1 MEIQKFRFTRSG
13 LVRILLLASVS
24 FGLVAGS
31 AAASAGPSIPAMR
44 TATRLTSFGRVSLLS
59 TPTVSMDE
67 PTKVRE
73 APTQDRS
80 FQRFISGTVK
90 SSRVPSSGVPTPAG
104 ANLAPSGGFGF
115 DGLNEVDQG
124 FASGV
129 ILEPPDQGLTVGGG
143 LVLEAINAAFTYFD
157 PATGDNLFGTGNAI
171 PLSALSGL
179 DATDPRCYYDADTG
193 QWFITYLGL
202 GFHDF
207 IVIAVS
213 DPGNPLSFTVY
224 GIDTTNDGTNGTPTH
239 AGCPCFGDQP
249 LIGAD
254 AYAFYVSTN
263 EFGSTFNGAQIYA
276 IDKAAIEAGAP
287 NPNIILFS
295 PGSLEEGIAYSV
307 QPAAVPPGGSY
318 DLSNG
323 GTQYFLS
330 ALEFFNTLDNRIAA
344 WAMTGSSN
352 ISTDPSLLALQEK
365 TIASEVY
372 GAPPSNEQAPGPLPL
387 RDALA
392 NGEFVDGSGNP
403 VYIKEHEELV
413 QSNDDRMN
421 QVVFADGL
429 LWSGLNTVVKT
440 RNGPTRTGIAYF
452 AVTPNFPDGGAF
464 APSVANQG
472 YIAVNNQSAIFP
484 SIGMNAS
491 GQGAVS
497 FSVVGPA
504 LYPGAAWARLDA
516 VHGVGPLMLAGP
528 GTAPD
533 DGFTGYSA
541 FGGNRVAR
549 WGDYSAAVSDEN
561 GDIWLATEYIPN
573 RPRFIYAN
581 WGTFVSK
588 VTP

>member
-1 MEIQKFRFTRSG
+1 MEIHGFLATRLRGLGRSLILASVAVGLAAGSAGAATAPSIPFTRSTTKVKS
-13 LVRILLLASVS
+13 L
-24 FGLVAGS
+24 
-31 AAASAGPSIPAMR
+31 
-44 TATRLTSFGRVSLLS
+44 GRVSLLHA
-59 TPTVSMDE
+59 PTISMDE
-67 PTKVRE
+67 PTRLRE
-73 APTQDRS
+73 APTQNSS

-90 SSRVPSSGVPTPAG
+90 SARVPSSGVPTPAG
-104 ANLAPSGGFGF
+104 SGLSAVSGGFGF
-115 DGLNEVDQG
+115 DALNDVDQG
-124 FASGV
+124 FASGFV
-129 ILEPPDQGLTVGGG
+129 LEPPDQGLTVGGG
-143 LVLEAINAAFTYFD
+143 LVLEAINSAFTFFD
-157 PATGDNLFGTGNAI
+157 PATGDNLFGPGNAI
-171 PLSALSGL
+171 PLSFFDASL
-179 DATDPRCYYDADTG
+179 DPTDPRCYYDADTG
-193 QWFITYLGL
+193 QWFVTYLGL
-202 GFHDF
+202 GSHDF

-213 DPGNPLSFTVY
+213 APGDPLDYAVY
-224 GIDTTNDGTNGTPTH
+224 EIDTTNDGTNGTPTH
-239 AGCPCFGDQP
+239 DGCPCFGDQP

-263 EFGSTFNGAQIYA
+263 EFGDSFNGAQIYA
-276 IDKAAIEAGAP
+276 IDKAAIESGAL
-287 NPNIILFS
+287 NPNIVLFS

-307 QPAAVPPGGSY
+307 QPASVPPGGSY

-330 ALEFFNTLDNRIAA
+330 ALDFFNTLDNRVAA

-352 ISTDPSLLALQEK
+352 ISTDPSLLALQEQ
-365 TIASEVY
+365 TIPSEVY
-372 GAPPSNEQAPGPLPL
+372 GAPPSNQQKTGPLPL

-392 NGEFVDGSGNP
+392 DGYFAP
-403 VYIKEHEELV
+403 FYDKEHEELV

-440 RNGPTRTGIAYF
+440 KNGPTRTGIAYF
-452 AVTPNFPDGGAF
+452 AVSPNFPDAGSF
-464 APSVANQG
+464 EPSVTSQG

-484 SIGMNAS
+484 SIGVNAE

-497 FSVVGPA
+497 FSVVGPG
-504 LYPGAAWARLDA
+504 LYPGAAWATIDA
-516 VHGVGPLMLAGP
+516 VNGVGPLMLAAP
-528 GTAPD
+528 GAAPD

-561 GDIWLATEYIPN
+561 GDIWLATEYIPD
-573 RPRFIYAN
+573 RERFIYAN

>member
-1 MEIQKFRFTRSG
+1 MEIQNSRVGRFG
-13 LVRILLLASVS
+13 FIGFLVLASVP
-24 FGLVAGS
+24 FGLFAGS
-31 AAASAGPSIPAMR
+31 AAAAPAPSIA
-44 TATRLTSFGRVSLLS
+44 ATRAVTKVVNFREVSLLH
-59 TPTVSMDE
+59 TPTISMDE
-67 PTKVRE
+67 PTRLRE
-73 APTQDRS
+73 APTQNSS
-80 FQRFISGTVK
+80 FQRFVSGTVK
-90 SSRVPSSGVPTPAG
+90 SARVPSSGVPTPAG
-104 ANLAPSGGFGF
+104 SSLSPVSGGFGF
-115 DGLNEVDQG
+115 DGLNDVDQG
-124 FASGV
+124 FASGFV
-129 ILEPPDQGLTVGGG
+129 LEPPDQGLTVGGG
-143 LVLEAINAAFTYFD
+143 LVVEAINSAFTYFD
-157 PATGDNLFGTGNAI
+157 SATGENLFGAGNAI
-171 PLSALSGL
+171 PLSFFDANL
-179 DATDPRCYYDADTG
+179 DPTDPRCYYDADTG

-202 GFHDF
+202 GSHSF

-213 DPGNPLSFTVY
+213 APGDPFNYKVY
-224 GIDTTNDGTNGTPTH
+224 EIDTTNDGTNGTPTH

-276 IDKAAIEAGAP
+276 IDKAAIEAGASP
-287 NPNIILFS
+287 NVVLFS
-295 PGSLEEGIAYSV
+295 PGSLEEGIAYSI
-307 QPAAVPPGGSY
+307 QPASVPPGGSY

-352 ISTDPSLLALQEK
+352 ISTDPSLLALQEQ

-372 GAPPSNEQAPGPLPL
+372 GAPPANQQKTGPLPL

-392 NGEFVDGSGNP
+392 DGYFAP
-403 VYIKEHEELV
+403 FYDKEHEELV

-421 QVVFADGL
+421 QVVFANGL

-440 RNGPTRTGIAYF
+440 KNGPTRTGIAYF
-452 AVTPNFPDGGAF
+452 AVSPNFPDAGSF
-464 APSVANQG
+464 DPSVSHQG

-484 SIGMNAS
+484 SIGVNAA
-491 GQGAVS
+491 GQGVVS
-497 FSVVGPA
+497 FSVVGPG
-504 LYPGAAWARLDA
+504 LYPGAAWARIDA
-516 VHGVGPLMLAGP
+516 VNGVGPLMLEAP
-528 GTAPD
+528 GAAPD

-541 FGGNRVAR
+541 FGGNRVGR

-561 GDIWLATEYIPN
+561 GDIWLATEYIPD
-573 RPRFIYAN
+573 RERFIYAN

>member
-1 MEIQKFRFTRSG
+1 VASIAGAASASSIPATRS
-13 LVRILLLASVS
+13 RATAVS
-24 FGLVAGS
+24 FGK
-31 AAASAGPSIPAMR
+31 
-44 TATRLTSFGRVSLLS
+44 VSLLHL
-59 TPTVSMDE
+59 PTVSLDE
-67 PTKVRE
+67 PKTFRE

-90 SSRVPSSGVPTPAG
+90 SARVPSSGVPTPAG
-104 ANLAPSGGFGF
+104 GDLAPSGGFGF

-143 LVLEAINAAFTYFD
+143 LVVEAINAAFTYFD
-157 PATGDNLFGTGNAI
+157 PSTGANLFGEGNAI
-171 PLSALSGL
+171 PLSLFSGL

-202 GFHDF
+202 GSHDF
-207 IVIAVS
+207 IIIMVS
-213 DPGNPLSFTVY
+213 APGDPFTYNVY
-224 GIDTTNDGTNGTPTH
+224 GIDTANDGTDGTPTH

-263 EFGSTFNGAQIYA
+263 EFGSTFHGAQIYA
-276 IDKAAIEAGAP
+276 IDKAAIETGGV
-287 NPNIILFS
+287 PNIVLFS

-307 QPAAVPPGGSY
+307 QPANVPPGGSY

-352 ISTDPSLLALQEK
+352 ISTDPTLLSLQEK

-372 GAPPSNEQAPGPLPL
+372 GAPPANEQPPGPLPL

-392 NGEFVDGSGNP
+392 DGEFVDGSGNP
-403 VYIKEHEELV
+403 VYRKEHEELV
-413 QSNDDRMN
+413 SSNDDRMN
-421 QVVFADGL
+421 QVVFANGL

-452 AVTPNFPDGGAF
+452 AVSPNFPDAGTF
-464 APSVANQG
+464 APAVQTQG

-497 FSVVGPA
+497 FSVVGPG
-504 LYPGAAWARLDA
+504 LYPGAAWATIDA
-516 VHGVGPLMLAGP
+516 GHGVGPLTLAAP

-533 DGFTGYSA
+533 DGFTGYSS
-541 FGGNRVAR
+541 FGGDRVAR
-549 WGDYSAAVSDEN
+549 WGDYSAAVSDEF
-561 GDIWLATEYIPN
+561 GDIWVATEYIPH